1 VKIGFL
7 NILYSKPAERGGLG
21 AHIVTLSR
29 ELARRGHAVTVI
41 TSGNQPPSIEHGVT
55 ILPVGPVE
63 RYEGASQ
70 LVRPSYVRRRLAYMW
85 RAAQAIR
92 NVEFDLVE
100 VADGGV
106 EHLFLLAKR
115 SCPLVMKLH
124 GSFQDIHQPPHGLS
138 SAMLAL
144 EGYALRHSDAIYTS
158 SEQYASTVAQAYR
171 MPRERIRVIPYGIDL
186 RDLDV
191 EPRQR
196 AVDRFPALAGKRI
209 VLLSVGSSVVRKGG
223 PIFVEMARRYQ
234 DPSVRF
240 VLLCSDVEAVQR
252 LAPPAN
258 VLVINTL
265 DKADFYGLLAASDV
279 AVFPSEFESFSIAT
293 YEAMLLGRTVVVSRS
308 VPLEGPARAYPRRLT
323 LDCLDADCLGDAVR
337 QVLAGEAGLCAL
349 QPEQL
354 TELRRAYSIEAVAEQ
369 TLSYYEE
376 IVDRYR
382 RSAT

>member
-106 EHLFLLAKR
+106 EHLFLLGQR
-115 SCPLVMKLH
+115 PCPLVMKLH
-124 GSFQDIHQPPHGLS
+124 GSFQHIYRPPRGLS
-138 SAMLAL
+138 AAMLTL
-144 EGYALRHSDAIYTS
+144 EGYALRHTNAIYTS
-158 SEQYASTVAQAYR
+158 SEQYASTVAQAYH
-171 MPRERIRVIPYGIDL
+171 MPREHIRVIPYGIDL
-186 RDLDV
+186 RDLCA
-191 EPRQR
+191 EPRLR
-196 AVDRFPALAGKRI
+196 ATDRWPALAGKRI
-209 VLLSVGSSVVRKGG
+209 VLLSVGGSVVRKGA

-234 DPSVRF
+234 DLDVRF
-240 VLLCSDVEAVQR
+240 VLLCSDVAAIR
-252 LAPPAN
+252 GLAPPAN
-258 VLVINTL
+258 VLVVNTL
-265 DKADFYGLLAASDV
+265 DRRDFYGLLAASDV
-279 AVFPSEFESFSIAT
+279 VVFPSEFESFSIAT
-293 YEAMLLGRTVVVSRS
+293 YEAMLLGRAVVVSRS

-323 LDCLDADCLGDAVR
+323 LDRLDADCLGDAVR
-337 QVLAGEAGLCAL
+337 QMLAGAADTCAL
-349 QPEQL
+349 RPEQL
-354 TELRRAYSIEAVAEQ
+354 AELRRAFSIEAVGEQ
-369 TLSYYEE
+369 TLSFYEE
-376 IVDRYR
+376 VVDHYR